1 MFAKSVLY
9 RLHIKNKHSSVEPE
23 QNINP
28 TINPSANEA
37 ASMMMKN
44 LPSSLKIK
52 LVQPITKP
60 QIEKNWMCAQCKKCF
75 KDQKYLRK
83 HMQDVHKLEPLSL
96 TKADYLELPS
106 VESTHNR
113 CLPCN
118 KSFPNSLRYKIHIKD
133 SHDKKEPT
141 ENFDAENCAQ
151 PEDFICLICVKKF
164 ATRKSLR
171 IHIYKTHL
179 GSTPE
184 DERVDGSNEN
194 KEEKDKNV
202 ENKEVEEQ
210 DPLADPL
217 DIKNPTDGQEDL
229 NSKETLQTESNNV
242 EVSETKNV
250 DDKSKSKDE
259 PELNGSP
266 KIKTVNI
273 ENITE
278 KVGDDDKSDSKEKK
292 DVEEM
297 DIDKDTNVEE
307 PIKTVSDENKDVQE
321 MDVDHSNDIVDP
333 KPPSEDKTELKDKEE
348 PSTKS
353 NKDEDDIVIIDE
365 PKTSVQ
371 PKILSDKEKK
381 LIEKMLHMLKKY
393 GCAFCSNRF
402 DTKYALS
409 FHERTHLKEK
419 KSPKKEEKKLK
430 PIKPIQTPKKPKVT
444 DDEGTPKVRKNTK
457 MGSVQ
462 LHDNTTGPVCFKCDQ
477 VCKDNSNYK
486 NHILSHYYRE
496 FDKHIPQVKPFE
508 CPICSKPS
516 RDKITLIRHY
526 AFTHQKMFEL
536 TDITP
541 EQLLPPGFSG
551 TPKTPKTKPN
561 KIANE
566 SETPKLGPN
575 SPSGSDSPMVTET
588 SSLNEESADVQSNGI
603 DNNELGE
610 QDDKKEESI
619 RKDKEEDEPEDEK
632 EKDTNTEEEKDE
644 DEKPMEQEKILD
656 QNDKA
661 SDEENLKNT
670 ENIEEKEG
678 ADTEKMDS
686 FATELSDNK
695 ENEEEVV

>member
-1 MFAKSVLY
+1 
-9 RLHIKNKHSSVEPE
+9 
-23 QNINP
+23 
-28 TINPSANEA
+28 
-37 ASMMMKN
+37 
-44 LPSSLKIK
+44 
-52 LVQPITKP
+52 
-60 QIEKNWMCAQCKKCF
+60 
-75 KDQKYLRK
+75 
-83 HMQDVHKLEPLSL
+83 L
-96 TKADYLELPS
+96 TKADYLDLPS

-118 KSFPNSLRYKIHIKD
+118 KSFPNSLRYRIHIKD

-151 PEDFICLICVKKF
+151 PEDFICLICVKKLSS
-164 ATRKSLR
+164 RKSLR

-184 DERVDGSNEN
+184 DEKLDGSNEN
-194 KEEKDKNV
+194 KEEKT
-202 ENKEVEEQ
+202 KEDEEQ

-217 DIKNPTDGQEDL
+217 DIKSPVDGQESL
-229 NSKETLQTESNNV
+229 NSMETVETESNNV
-242 EVSETKNV
+242 KDVINDV
-250 DDKSKSKDE
+250 DDKSESKDE
-259 PELNGSP
+259 AELNGSSN
-266 KIKTVNI
+266 IKADVI
-273 ENITE
+273 ENIAE
-278 KVGDDDKSDSKEKK
+278 KVGDDEKSNSNEKK

-297 DIDKDTNVEE
+297 DVDKDTNVEE
-307 PIKTVSDENKDVQE
+307 PVKTVSEENKDIKD
-321 MDVDHSNDIVDP
+321 MDVDDSTDTVDP
-333 KPPSEDKTELKDKEE
+333 KAQTPSADKTELKDEQV
-348 PSTKS
+348 PSTEN

-365 PKTSVQ
+365 PKTIVQ
-371 PKILSDKEKK
+371 TKILSEKEKK

-430 PIKPIQTPKKPKVT
+430 PIQTPKKPKVI
-444 DDEGTPKVRKNTK
+444 DDDGTPKVKKNTK

-462 LHDNTTGPVCFKCDQ
+462 LHDNVTGPRCFKCDQ

-496 FDKHIPQVKPFE
+496 FDKHIPQIKPFE

-541 EQLLPPGFSG
+541 EQLLPPGSSG
-551 TPKTPKTKPN
+551 TPKTPRAKPN
-561 KIANE
+561 RIANDST
-566 SETPKLGPN
+566 SEMTPKLGPS
-575 SPSGSDSPMVTET
+575 SPSGTDSPMVTET
-588 SSLNEESADVQSNGI
+588 SSLNEESASNVESATNMESATKEESLSKEESETIVESVVKSNGI
-603 DNNELGE
+603 DNNELEE
-610 QDDKKEESI
+610 QGDKKEESI
-619 RKDKEEDEPEDEK
+619 RKDKEEEEPEDEK
-632 EKDTNTEEEKDE
+632 EKDTNTEEENNR
-644 DEKPMEQEKILD
+644 DEKPLEPEKVLD
-656 QNDKA
+656 HNDKSA
-661 SDEENLKNT
+661 DEENLKNSDK
-670 ENIEEKEG
+670 IEEREG
-678 ADTEKMDS
+678 ASEKMDS